1 MGLGLSPKS
10 PNPAVKRG
18 AEPQCWPGT
27 AGEVFLPPTTS
38 WEGGHGRELPNQVYQ
53 KPPQGIP
60 QPSWRKGSVFMQNL
74 QEQAESRRG
83 TALVQEDITAGAK
96 REIKSGYKD
105 TGRAACGRTCCF
117 SNGTTANESHFTII
131 FCPGLVPA
139 EF

>member
-1 MGLGLSPKS
+1 M
-10 PNPAVKRG
+10 
-18 AEPQCWPGT
+18 
-27 AGEVFLPPTTS
+27 
-38 WEGGHGRELPNQVYQ
+38 
-53 KPPQGIP
+53 
-60 QPSWRKGSVFMQNL
+60 FMQNL

-83 TALVQEDITAGAK
+83 TVLVQEDITAGAK

>member
-1 MGLGLSPKS
+1 MEGSCQIRGTRNLPTASKGKGLCMQ
-10 PNPAVKRG
+10 NTRAG
-18 AEPQCWPGT
+18 AGSEQ
-27 AGEVFLPPTTS
+27 
-38 WEGGHGRELPNQVYQ
+38 EGGQCCD
-53 KPPQGIP
+53 I
-60 QPSWRKGSVFMQNL
+60 
-74 QEQAESRRG
+74 
-83 TALVQEDITAGAK
+83 LVHKDITAGAK